1 MRKLTLDCSQISTK
15 IGLHLQLT
23 ELLDLPEYYG
33 NNLDALA
40 DCLSEI
46 HQETCLVLT
55 QPEALS
61 EALGDYAERFF
72 RLLEHCASENPFF
85 HVEIL
90 LEEAPFAAKEAP
102 AAPKMKLAEALQERA
117 DLNRSIQ
124 QLESRLSAN
133 ALMQEGEAP
142 AEDPQELLEQ
152 LNRSIDRLEELTAA
166 INLRNSATV
175 HEGETLTQ
183 MIARRDGL
191 TLRLRILR
199 QFAAQAS
206 TTAHRARGTE
216 IRIISTVNV
225 KALQKEL
232 DNMSREL
239 RLLDNTIQSIN
250 WSTEL

>member
-15 IGLHLQLT
+15 AGLHLQLT

-46 HQETCLVLT
+46 HQDTCLVLE
-55 QPEALS
+55 QPEALT

-72 RLLEHCASENPFF
+72 RLLEHCTSENPFF
-85 HVEIL
+85 HVEMTL
-90 LEEAPFAAKEAP
+90 GTAAPTL
-102 AAPKMKLAEALQERA
+102 PKMKLAEALQERA

-124 QLESRLSAN
+124 QLESRLAAN
-133 ALMQEGEAP
+133 AIMQEGEAP
-142 AEDPQELLEQ
+142 AEDPQELMEQ

-166 INLRNSATV
+166 INLRNSATI

-183 MIARRDGL
+183 MIARRDAL

-199 QFAAQAS
+199 QFAGQAS
-206 TTAHRARGTE
+206 QLAHRSSHSE
-216 IRIISTVNV
+216 IRIVSTVNV

-232 DNMSREL
+232 DNLSREL
-239 RLLDNTIQSIN
+239 RLLDNAIQAIN